1 MLPLGLVRLLPEA
14 LTGVT
19 RESLSFLA
27 EDAYDTSA
35 ADAHARA
42 VGLVMPPIHTSVE
55 RWCDHL
61 GATRFGATPGNAPG
75 RRPAS
80 SVA

>member
-1 MLPLGLVRLLPEA
+1 MTPPP
-14 LTGVT
+14 
-19 RESLSFLA
+19 
-27 EDAYDTSA
+27 A

-55 RWCDHL
+55 RWCDYL
-61 GATRFGATPGNAPG
+61 VTTRFGATPGNAPG

-80 SVA
+80 SRPPSPDLRSGPPPARSGAPVKRAHDVG